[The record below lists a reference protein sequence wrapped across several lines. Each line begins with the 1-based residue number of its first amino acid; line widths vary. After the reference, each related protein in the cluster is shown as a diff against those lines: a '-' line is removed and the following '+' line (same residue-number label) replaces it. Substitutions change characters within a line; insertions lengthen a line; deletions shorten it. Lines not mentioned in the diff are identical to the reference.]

1 MWQQYRFTPAWTKMQ
16 WVHWA
21 TNKWPNEPISKFK
34 QMKINQLMAIYH
46 SIN

>member
-1 MWQQYRFTPAWTKMQ
+1 MWRQYKFTPAWTKMQ

-21 TNKWPNEPISKFK
+21 TNKWPNEPVNKFRQMHKK
-34 QMKINQLMAIYH
+34 QLIAIYH